1 MNSKIAYI
9 ENELVSLREDLK
21 NHQLYKK
28 LNSIEDIKT
37 FMEAHV
43 FAVWDFMSLLKALQI
58 NLTTVSIPWI
68 PKKNTNLVRFINE
81 ITLAEESD
89 VNKDG
94 VLKSHYEMYLDAM
107 EEMNADCSKI
117 EGFINK
123 ISTGNKVV
131 NSLENVSIHK
141 SIKDFVSYTFKV
153 IDTNESH
160 KIAAAFT
167 FGREDIIPDMFI
179 KIVDETT
186 LKSNKKFDNF
196 VYYLE
201 RHIELDGDEH
211 GPLSLQMIEGLCGD
225 DDKKWQEVLEV
236 AKESLQVRI
245 NLWSAVEEEL
255 KSKNEPVLA

>member
-1 MNSKIAYI
+1 MSSKIAHI
-9 ENELVSLREDLK
+9 ERELVSLREALK
-21 NHQLYKK
+21 DHQLYKK

-107 EEMNADCSKI
+107 QEMNADCAKI
-117 EGFINK
+117 AGFIDE
-123 ISTGNKVV
+123 ISKGEDVV
-131 NSLENVSIHK
+131 KSIEKLSIHK
-141 SIKDFVSYTFKV
+141 SIKDFVAYTFKI
-153 IDTNESH
+153 IDTKEDH

-167 FGREDIIPDMFI
+167 FGREDIIPDMFL
-179 KIVDETT
+179 KIVGETT

-196 VYYLE
+196 IYYLE

-211 GPLSLQMIEGLCGD
+211 GPLSLQMIEELCGN

-255 KSKNEPVLA
+255 KSKNEPILA

>member
-1 MNSKIAYI
+1 MNSKITDI
-9 ENELVSLREDLK
+9 ENELTSLREDLK
-21 NHQLYKK
+21 NHELYKQ
-28 LNSIEDIKT
+28 LNSIDDIKT

-58 NLTTVSIPWI
+58 NLTTVSTPWI

-107 EEMNADCSKI
+107 QEMSADCSKI
-117 EGFINK
+117 DNFIQD
-123 ISTGNKVV
+123 ISNGKDVV
-131 NSLENVSIHK
+131 ESIEK
-141 SIKDFVSYTFKV
+141 LSIDKAIKDFVIHTFNV
-153 IDTNESH
+153 IDTNENH

-167 FGREDIIPDMFI
+167 FGREDIIPDMFL
-179 KIVDETT
+179 KIVEETT
-186 LKSNKKFDNF
+186 LKSNLSFDNF
-196 VYYLE
+196 IYYLN

-211 GPLSLQMIEGLCGD
+211 GPLSLQMIEELCGN

-236 AKESLQVRI
+236 AKDSLQVRI
-245 NLWSAVEEEL
+245 NLWTAIEEAL
-255 KSKNEPVLA
+255 KRKKEPILV

>member
-1 MNSKIAYI
+1 MSI
-9 ENELVSLREDLK
+9 EHIEKELIYLRADLN
-21 NHQLYKK
+21 NHKLYSA
-28 LNSIEDIKT
+28 LTSIEDVKT
-37 FMEAHV
+37 FMEQHV

-94 VLKSHYEMYLDAM
+94 VLKSHYEMYLEAM
-107 EEMNADCSKI
+107 QEMNADCSKI
-117 EGFINK
+117 QYFINEIYK
-123 ISTGNKVV
+123 GEDVV
-131 NSLENVSIHK
+131 NSIKNLAIHK
-141 SIKDFVSYTFKV
+141 AIKDFVTYTFK
-153 IDTNESH
+153 IIETDENH

-167 FGREDIIPDMFI
+167 FGREDIIPDMFL

-186 LKSNKKFDNF
+186 LKSNMKFDNF
-196 VYYLE
+196 IYYLK

-211 GPLSLQMIEGLCGD
+211 GPLSLQMIEELCGN

-236 AKESLQVRI
+236 AKDSLQVRI
-245 NLWSAVEEEL
+245 DLWCAVEEEL
-255 KSKNEPVLA
+255 KSKKESILV

>member
-1 MNSKIAYI
+1 MNSKIAHI
-9 ENELVSLREDLK
+9 ESELVSLRDDLK
-21 NHQLYKK
+21 NHELYKK
-28 LNSIEDIKT
+28 LNTVDDIKT

-43 FAVWDFMSLLKALQI
+43 YAVWDFMSLLKALQI

-107 EEMNADCSKI
+107 QEMNADCAKI
-117 EGFINK
+117 AGFIDE
-123 ISTGNKVV
+123 ISKGEDVV
-131 NSLENVSIHK
+131 KSIEKLSIHK
-141 SIKDFVSYTFKV
+141 SIKDFVTYTFKI
-153 IDTNESH
+153 IDTKEDH

-167 FGREDIIPDMFI
+167 FGREDIIPDMFL
-179 KIVDETT
+179 KIVGETT

-196 VYYLE
+196 IYYLE

-211 GPLSLQMIEGLCGD
+211 GPLSLQMIEELCGT

>member
-1 MNSKIAYI
+1 MNSKITHI
-9 ENELVSLREDLK
+9 ESELVSLRDDLK
-21 NHQLYKK
+21 NHELYKK
-28 LNSIEDIKT
+28 LNSVDDIKT

-107 EEMNADCSKI
+107 QEMNADCSKI
-117 EGFINK
+117 AGFIDE
-123 ISTGNKVV
+123 ISKGEDVV
-131 NSLENVSIHK
+131 KSIEKLSIHK
-141 SIKDFVSYTFKV
+141 SIKDFVAYTFKI
-153 IDTNESH
+153 IDTKEDH

-167 FGREDIIPDMFI
+167 FGREDIIPDMFL
-179 KIVDETT
+179 KIVGETT

-196 VYYLE
+196 IYYLE

-211 GPLSLQMIEGLCGD
+211 GPLSLQMIEELCGND
-225 DDKKWQEVLEV
+225 EKKWQEVLEV

-255 KSKNEPVLA
+255 KSKNEPILA